1 MCGRKHGD
9 LLSDVE
15 VLARLANEA
24 GDDAEKFSSLVEAQE
39 VSNADEIRARLGF
52 NHQALLERL
61 HVIG

>member
-1 MCGRKHGD
+1 M
-9 LLSDVE
+9 
-15 VLARLANEA
+15 LARLANEA